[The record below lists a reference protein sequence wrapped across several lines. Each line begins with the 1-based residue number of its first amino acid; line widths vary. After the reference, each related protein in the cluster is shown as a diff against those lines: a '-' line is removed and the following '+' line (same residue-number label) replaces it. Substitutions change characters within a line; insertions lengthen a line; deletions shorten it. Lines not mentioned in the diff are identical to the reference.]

1 MNEFLMDNYIY
12 AFSDFLLNQF
22 ATELQADNIES
33 IIIKLRESYRNKDAL
48 FDLVRDIFNDLPNW
62 IDFSSSRF
70 TQFIVYYFKQAGIEV
85 KLKWF
90 EWERLNSGRYFCFS
104 GASKIDVKH
113 NKPFV
118 LTQTNLEGIEE
129 FHFGAWAIDSADVP
143 STAKKISFGR
153 CGIKEIKLNGSM
165 NELYLG
171 SCIYL
176 TEVVIPEGLE
186 KLNYFAFGEDVSL
199 TKVVLPKSIEYI
211 DSEVFDTT
219 NFEQL
224 EYTGTMQQWKLIT
237 KHRLWRKGS
246 GIKSIKCSDGIIKL
260 K

>member
-1 MNEFLMDNYIY
+1 MSAFLMDNYISD
-12 AFSDFLLNQF
+12 FSDFLISQF
-22 ATELQADNIES
+22 ATELQADNIQS
-33 IIIKLRESYRNKDAL
+33 IIIKLRESYNNKDAL
-48 FDLVRDIFNDLPNW
+48 FDLVQNIFNDLPVSM
-62 IDFSSSRF
+62 DFPSSRF
-70 TQFIVYYFKQAGIEV
+70 TQFILYYFKQAGIEV

-90 EWERLNSGRYFCFS
+90 EWERWGYSDEYCFS
-104 GASKIDVKH
+104 GASEIDVKH
-113 NKPFV
+113 DNPFV
-118 LTQTNLEGIEE
+118 LTQTNLEGIER
-129 FHFGAWAIDSADVP
+129 FHVGGWAIDSADIP
-143 STAKKISFGR
+143 SIAKKISFGR

-171 SCIYL
+171 SCVYL

-186 KLNYFAFGEDVSL
+186 KLNYYAFGDDVSL

-211 DSEVFDTT
+211 DSEVFNFT

-224 EYTGTMQQWKLIT
+224 EYMGTIEEWKLIT

-246 GIKSIKCSDGIIKL
+246 GIKSIKCSNGIIKL